1 VTGGQRTFY
10 EKGFDGVMIKVT
22 ARPHESVEQ
31 LVKRF
36 KKICENEGLT
46 KDIKRTS
53 YYEKPSER
61 KRRRQRK
68 VEKRLLQLE
77 RFGPR

>member
-1 VTGGQRTFY
+1 MR
-10 EKGFDGVMIKVT
+10 EKGYDCVMIKVT

-36 KKICENEGLT
+36 KKMCEKEGLT
-46 KDIKRTS
+46 KDIKRSS

-68 VEKRLLQLE
+68 VEKRLLQME
-77 RFGPR
+77 RTGR

>member
-1 VTGGQRTFY
+1 MGCHLPK
-10 EKGFDGVMIKVT
+10 KGFDDFMIKVT

-31 LVKRF
+31 MVKRF
-36 KKICENEGLT
+36 KKMCEKEGLT

-53 YYEKPSER
+53 YYEKPSEK

-68 VEKRLLQLE
+68 VEKRLLQLDK
-77 RFGPR
+77 FGPR